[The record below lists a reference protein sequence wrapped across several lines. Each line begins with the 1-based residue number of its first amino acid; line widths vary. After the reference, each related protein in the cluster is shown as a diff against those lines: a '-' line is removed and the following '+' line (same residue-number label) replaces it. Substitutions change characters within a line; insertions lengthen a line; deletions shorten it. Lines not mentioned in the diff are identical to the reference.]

1 MPIKFRCP
9 HCRQFL
15 GISRNRAGALADCP
29 TCGRTIRIPNLD
41 GRVDPLPSPELDLED
56 QQLKK
61 ALAALAGID
70 DEEDPETSR
79 AAGKSATSG
88 VVAAPVVRHQESPPR
103 DVPVAAPPQEV
114 VPPIAPEPKPSP
126 APERPAREQVPASD
140 ALERLAKL
148 ADESSIESRKQGLPP
163 APTPVTASAR
173 VPAGLLITG
182 GIGLFVL
189 GVVTGRWTAPTATVA
204 TEDVPADNI
213 AAAAPADVDRPVPAA
228 VPATEERPLALT
240 GTITYLTA
248 DGQTRPDEGARVLV
262 LPEERSGSSRLPVVG
277 FRVDAAEVDV
287 RLARAALRE
296 LGGDFAVADAQGRYE
311 IRLPAAGTYDV
322 LMISRYQP
330 RDADLPLTDSVE
342 ALLPVWFDR
351 PSQLIGQVQYRLS
364 SLLYQGEVP
373 ATRDHL
379 FERL

>member
-29 TCGRTIRIPNLD
+29 TCGRTIRVPNLD
-41 GRVDPLPSPELDLED
+41 GKVDPLPDPELDLED
-56 QQLKK
+56 QQLKN

-70 DEEDPETSR
+70 DEDD
-79 AAGKSATSG
+79 AGAGRSSAGTASG
-88 VVAAPVVRHQESPPR
+88 IAAAPVARRQEPAAR
-103 DVPVAAPPQEV
+103 EVPVAATPEEV
-114 VPPIAPEPKPSP
+114 VPSIATKPPP
-126 APERPAREQVPASD
+126 AQRPPERAGERNVPESD
-140 ALERLAKL
+140 ALDRLAKL
-148 ADESSIESRKQGLPP
+148 ADESGVRERSREPEPKSVMRPG
-163 APTPVTASAR
+163 S
-173 VPAGLLITG
+173 GLLATG
-182 GIGLFVL
+182 GIALFVL
-189 GVVTGRWTAPTATVA
+189 GLVVGRLTAPTATAVA
-204 TEDVPADNI
+204 VDEPAGNGAGANRANVEQPDPDVP
-213 AAAAPADVDRPVPAA
+213 PAA
-228 VPATEERPLALT
+228 VERELALT
-240 GTITYLTA
+240 GRVTYLTA

-277 FRVDAAEVDV
+277 FRVGAAEVDV

-296 LGGDFAVADAQGRYE
+296 LGGDFTVADSEGRYE
-311 IRLPAAGTYDV
+311 IRLPDAGNYDV

-342 ALLPVWFDR
+342 QLLPVWFDR

-364 SLLYQGEVP
+364 SLLYRGEVP
-373 ATRDHL
+373 ATRDHT